1 MKLVHI
7 IVKSIFTSHKKILA
21 ADELPQLNPNG
32 SLNTPREIERLED
45 RILKRLEER
54 EKNGNYWPYKC
65 EEVQTSSDL
74 SKIMSEFRGPHNIT
88 EDEYLK
94 KLQYIDEMTK

>member
-1 MKLVHI
+1 M
-7 IVKSIFTSHKKILA
+7 A

-74 SKIMSEFRGPHNIT
+74 SKIMSEFRSPHNIT